1 MIEES
6 GPRAGSGSGSLPLTN
21 GSGSGSRRPENIWIR
36 IRIRNTGLRNGGRA
50 GLVHQ
55 HRLQYAVLQVAPP
68 QHAREAG
75 QPKAHD
81 EEGGQPEVVGRDA
94 GVLRPG
100 KVFLVDVTAG
110 GAALVNIFDVGIR
123 IDKLKKG

>member
-1 MIEES
+1 MD
-6 GPRAGSGSGSLPLTN
+6 PR
-21 GSGSGSRRPENIWIR
+21 IQIR
-36 IRIRNTGLRNGGRA
+36 IRIHPKMSWIRNTGLRNGGRA

-55 HRLQYAVLQVAPP
+55 HRLQHAVLQVAPP
-68 QHAREAG
+68 QHPREAS

-100 KVFLVDVTAG
+100 QVFLVDVAAG
-110 GAALVNIFDVGIR
+110 GAALEEAFCCGDPDRLV
-123 IDKLKKG
+123 KKGLEILENVTLPYTIHRYRVGV